1 MEISKHIGKALQV
14 LQEGGVIAYPTETV
28 YGLGC
33 DPRDEESV
41 KRIFRI
47 KKREAGKP
55 VLLVAGSLAQVRHI
69 VRLEGKTLA
78 LAQRFWPGALTLVL
92 PVLPGVGLAKR
103 VVLRGEVAIRFST
116 SPIVQKLTRR
126 YGFPI
131 VSTSANLSGEP
142 ACMSVKEIET
152 AFAARRHAPDFV
164 FNGGRLPARKAST
177 IIRVSMSGEGEILRQ
192 GAVRIPRSMLK

>member
-33 DPRDEESV
+33 DPRDEEAV

-69 VRLEGKTLA
+69 VRLEGNALA

-92 PVLPGVGLAKR
+92 PVLPGVRLAKR
-103 VVLRGEVAIRFST
+103 VVLRGEVAIRFSA
-116 SPIVQKLTRR
+116 SPIVRKLTRR

-142 ACMSVKEIET
+142 ACMSVNEIKAT
-152 AFAARRHAPDFV
+152 FVSRKHAPDIV
-164 FNGGRLPARKAST
+164 FDGGRLPGRKAST
-177 IIRVSMSGEGEILRQ
+177 IVGFSASGEGEILRQ
-192 GAVRIPRSMLK
+192 GAVRISQSMLK

>member
-1 MEISKHIGKALQV
+1 MEISKNGARALRV

-33 DPRDEESV
+33 DPRNEEAV

-55 VLLVAGSLAQVRHI
+55 VLVVAGSLAQVRKI
-69 VRLEGKTLA
+69 VRLEGKSLVLA
-78 LAQRFWPGALTLVL
+78 KQFWPGALTLVL
-92 PVLPGVGLAKR
+92 PVLPGVVLAKR
-103 VVLRGEVAIRFST
+103 VVLRGEVAIRFSASST
-116 SPIVQKLTRR
+116 VQTLTRR

-131 VSTSANLSGEP
+131 VSTSANLSGES
-142 ACMSVKEIET
+142 ACVSATEIERV
-152 AFAARRHAPDFV
+152 FSSRKYAPDFV
-164 FNGGRLPARKAST
+164 FDGGRLPKRNAST
-177 IIRVSMSGEGEILRQ
+177 IVRVSTRGEVEILRQ